1 MHETTGRWK
10 LGLLLA
16 LITTV
21 MWGMLPIA
29 LKILLFSMD
38 PYTLTWYRFLAA
50 AAFLGIWLLAKGD
63 LPRFGDKSAIVI
75 GLLVIA
81 VVGLASNFVLYIVG
95 LDYISP
101 STAQIVI
108 QLAPMF
114 LLVGG
119 LVFFKERFSRRQW
132 VGFVILS
139 VGLLLFFNRRLV
151 ELFTMIGSYTT
162 GVIFIFLAAIT
173 WAAYALAQKQL
184 LRDYSSAQVMFII
197 FFIAIIAFFVPTE
210 LGQIKSLN
218 ARDIA
223 ILVFASINT
232 LIAYGCFAEAL
243 NHWEA
248 SRLSAV
254 LAITPLQT
262 MIFMWLIG
270 AYMPGLLNP
279 ENIGGIGLIGA
290 LLVVA
295 GSIMT
300 SLGSPEEAV
309 DEDPCPLIRE

>member
-1 MHETTGRWK
+1 MHQTTGRWQ
-10 LGLLLA
+10 LGLILA

-50 AAFLGIWLLAKGD
+50 TLVLGIWLLAKGD
-63 LPRFGDKSAIVI
+63 MPGFRDKPRFVI

-81 VVGLASNFVLYIVG
+81 VVGLSANFVLYIVG
-95 LDYISP
+95 LDSISP
-101 STAQIVI
+101 GTAQIVI

-132 VGFVILS
+132 TGFVILS
-139 VGLLLFFNRRLV
+139 VGLLLFFNRRLA
-151 ELFTMIGSYTT
+151 ELFTVLGSYTI
-162 GVIFIFLAAIT
+162 GVLFIVVASIT

-197 FFIAIIAFFVPTE
+197 FLVALIAFYVPTE
-210 LGQIKSLN
+210 LGQIKTLDASG
-218 ARDIA
+218 IA

-254 LAITPLQT
+254 LAITP
-262 MIFMWLIG
+262 
-270 AYMPGLLNP
+270 
-279 ENIGGIGLIGA
+279 
-290 LLVVA
+290 
-295 GSIMT
+295 
-300 SLGSPEEAV
+300 
-309 DEDPCPLIRE
+309 